1 MSSPGYAPPLVLE
14 FGPSRRFGVALV
26 GLYGAALLTVTALTL
41 PSLVQVAA
49 AVGLLLSLR
58 REWRLH
64 VVRSHPQAITAL
76 AWTVDGLRVRTR
88 AGLWWTAVQDPG
100 GLVTPA
106 LVVLPLRLPEARRG
120 VRHRALV
127 LTADATPAPAHRRL
141 RMRLLNP

>member
-14 FGPSRRFGVALV
+14 IGPSRRLALALA
-26 GLYGAALLTVTALTL
+26 GLYGLAIAALTALTL
-41 PSLVQVAA
+41 LPLVRVAI
-49 AVGLLLSLR
+49 AVGLILSLR

-64 VVRSHPQAITAL
+64 AGRSHPQAITAL

-88 AGLWWTAVQDPG
+88 TGRWWTAVQEPG

-120 VRHRALV
+120 YRHRGLV
-127 LTADATPAPAHRRL
+127 LAADATPAPAHRRL
-141 RMRLLNP
+141 RLRLLNP

>member
-1 MSSPGYAPPLVLE
+1 MSSPGYASPLVLE
-14 FGPSRRFGVALV
+14 IGPSRRFGVALA
-26 GLYGAALLTVTALTL
+26 GLYGTALATLAALTL
-41 PSLVQVAA
+41 PAPVQVATG
-49 AVGLLLSLR
+49 VGLLLSLR

-64 VVRSHPQAITAL
+64 AGRSHPQAITAL

-88 AGLWWTAVQDPG
+88 TGLWWTAVQEPG

-120 VRHRALV
+120 YRHRGLV
-127 LTADATPAPAHRRL
+127 LAADATPAPAHRRL